1 MDLDAIDSELLH
13 TFRVVVDA
21 GRISAA
27 ARALHLSQPAVSQQI
42 HKLEDRC
49 GRPLLTRSAR
59 GVTPTEAGTLL
70 LGYARRVQALLEDAA
85 AELSAVERLAGRLKI
100 SASTTL
106 AFYILPSVLATFRA
120 RHPAVAVELLVG
132 NTRHV
137 VEHVRSGEV
146 SVGLIEGPGR
156 VPHLHVEHFL
166 DDEILPCVAG
176 VDSRLRHAV
185 PRTIAELAQV
195 PLILRESGSGTRAV
209 VDDALHKAGLSA
221 RRDAAD
227 LELGGTEAI
236 KGAVEAGLGVAFL
249 SRASIAK
256 ELQLGTLRPI
266 EIRNLRITRAFRWA
280 LPSAATP
287 TGLAGQ
293 FYRFANG

>member
-1 MDLDAIDSELLH
+1 MDAIDSELLH
-13 TFRVVVDA
+13 TFRVVADC
-21 GRISAA
+21 GRISEA

-59 GVTPTEAGTLL
+59 GVAPTEAGALL

-85 AELSAVERLAGRLKI
+85 ASLKGAERLAGTLKL

-106 AFYILPSVLATFRA
+106 AFYVLPPVLAAFRA
-120 RHPAVAVELLVG
+120 HHPGVAIELMVG
-132 NTRHV
+132 NTRGV

-146 SVGLIEGPGR
+146 AVGLIEGPGR
-156 VPHLHVEHFL
+156 VPHLHVEHYL

-176 VDSRLRHAV
+176 ATAKLRHPV
-185 PRTIAELAQV
+185 PRTVGELADC
-195 PLILRESGSGTRAV
+195 PLVLRESGSGTRAV
-209 VDDALHKAGLSA
+209 VDAALRKAGLRA
-221 RRDAAD
+221 RRNAPD
-227 LELGGTEAI
+227 LELGGTEAC
-236 KGAVEAGLGVAFL
+236 KGAVEAGLGVGFL
-249 SRASIAK
+249 SRASLEK
-256 ELQLGTLRPI
+256 ELHLGTLRPI
-266 EIRNLRITRAFRWA
+266 EIRGLRITRAFRWA

-287 TGLAGQ
+287 TGLAGA